1 VNKIIR
7 NKMSTKNQSKLK
19 KFFIRRAKRS
29 WIIAI
34 GIVIALIVGG
44 IYIAPDLIR
53 KVRQGLA
60 AKTAVEHVDWSGGPG
75 ELITTDPYT
84 TKYDKSYNIDT
95 SGGEEG
101 IKLKTLDQGATASDE
116 SPSQLPTTDVE

>member
-1 VNKIIR
+1 
-7 NKMSTKNQSKLK
+7 MSTKEQSKLK

-34 GIVIALIVGG
+34 GIIIALIVGG
-44 IYIAPDLIR
+44 IYIAPDL
-53 KVRQGLA
+53 VRRVQESLA
-60 AKTAVEHVDWSGGPG
+60 AKTAVEHTNWSGGPG

-84 TKYDKSYNIDT
+84 TKYDKSYNIDV

-101 IKLKTLDQGATASDE
+101 IKLKTLDQTSTTSGE
-116 SPSQLPTTDVE
+116 PVPPQLPGN